1 MRRHRASGF
10 LLEFESTGNP
20 LRKKKAKSID
30 DNPHQTN
37 LEKIYFDRLHQF
49 AGGNITTAIIVWLR
63 SIKEFSKDKMILSSN
78 FNIDFRFLNSLSE
91 GNVLT
96 LSAILHH
103 EIMSPESH
111 AVIFNQNMNRSRLQL
126 ENLEGEGLLV
136 KNGHGFQIHPFIY
149 RPLVQILKNKNILS

>member
-1 MRRHRASGF
+1 M
-10 LLEFESTGNP
+10 
-20 LRKKKAKSID
+20 
-30 DNPHQTN
+30 
-37 LEKIYFDRLHQF
+37 
-49 AGGNITTAIIVWLR
+49 V
-63 SIKEFSKDKMILSSN
+63 LSSN
-78 FNIDFRFLNSLSE
+78 FNVDFRFLNKLSE
-91 GNVLT
+91 DNELT

-111 AVIFNQNMNRSRLQL
+111 SVIFNQNMDRSRIQL